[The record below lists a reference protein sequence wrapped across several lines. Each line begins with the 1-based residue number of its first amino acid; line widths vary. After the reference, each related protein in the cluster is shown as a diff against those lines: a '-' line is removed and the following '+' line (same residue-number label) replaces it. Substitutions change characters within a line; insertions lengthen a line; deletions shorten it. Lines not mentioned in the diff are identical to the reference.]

1 MAKKPAKKPT
11 PKVNLTSGKGGKI
24 TQRGANTIPRY
35 GLPSSTRP
43 LLSDP
48 GLPGTVA
55 PRLPGTVAPGLPGTK
70 ATPKQVAE
78 YKVGKMVQKR
88 AAEKQAKARAA
99 RIPNYGLPGTV
110 AKPKTKPQLPDTT
123 TSRAAKPIPK
133 YGLPSSKRP
142 LLSDPGLPGTVA
154 KPKPKQKPQLP
165 DTMGTRQ
172 LKKIP
177 NYGLPSSGR
186 PTGGGGGGGGMGASS
201 LTRKP
206 RP

>member
-1 MAKKPAKKPT
+1 MAKKPPKKPT

-110 AKPKTKPQLPDTT
+110 AKPK
-123 TSRAAKPIPK
+123 
-133 YGLPSSKRP
+133 
-142 LLSDPGLPGTVA
+142 
-154 KPKPKQKPQLP
+154 PKQKPQLP